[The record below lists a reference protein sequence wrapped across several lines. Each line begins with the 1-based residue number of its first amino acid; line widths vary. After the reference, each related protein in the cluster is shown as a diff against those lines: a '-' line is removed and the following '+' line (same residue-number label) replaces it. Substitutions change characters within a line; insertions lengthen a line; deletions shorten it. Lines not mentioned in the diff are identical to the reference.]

1 MEMSDIDYNTEI
13 FYEEIRVNCNQEKL
27 LNIAR
32 CVNLYDPISKYDK
45 MKYHR
50 NVIEMSILAKSK
62 FMIHNNKQYNKF
74 KYFYFKKESLK
85 MLFLNCPQPLIQGL
99 LNLKVSKNEDYLKS
113 IIPNDF
119 FIVIIYTIKKSLVN
133 T

>member
-1 MEMSDIDYNTEI
+1 
-13 FYEEIRVNCNQEKL
+13 
-27 LNIAR
+27 
-32 CVNLYDPISKYDK
+32 

-50 NVIEMSILAKSK
+50 NVVEMNILTGSK
-62 FMIHNNKQYNKF
+62 FIIHNNKQYNKF

-119 FIVIIYTIKKSLVN
+119 FIVIIYTIKKIIS
-133 T
+133 